1 MKLSKYTRR
10 DIAEIYKEA
19 NLDQSPDELIKLA
32 ERMRRVATEIERDVA
47 WRRTNEME
55 EATP

>member
-1 MKLSKYTRR
+1 MKLAKYTLR
-10 DIAEIYKEA
+10 DIAEIYGTA
-19 NLDQSPDELIKLA
+19 QLRLTPDELIKLA